1 MLEANRYVRV
11 FALDFSKAFDT
22 IRHSTLLEKMSK
34 YNLPDHMYNWSVDF
48 FNDHSHCTTF
58 QGLTSSLM
66 NTNAGVIQGSAMG
79 PASFVITASDLTTAG
94 FDNKLKKYAD
104 DTYLICPSNSEVCAE
119 NELNKI
125 EAWALVNNLKLN
137 TKKSVEIV
145 FVKPRSKAVKE
156 IEELPIVKGINRVQ
170 SINILGIIISNNFG
184 MKNHIDAVV
193 SNCSSSLFALR
204 TLRFHGLPLE
214 ALQLVF
220 KAKIL
225 SKLQYCSSAWW
236 GFTTSSDRQ
245 RIESFLKRCV
255 KNGYYNSDDLS
266 FAELVLNS
274 DNNLFN
280 SIKSNPH
287 HMLHNLLPT
296 KISDVSKTAII
307 ILTI

>member
-1 MLEANRYVRV
+1 
-11 FALDFSKAFDT
+11 
-22 IRHSTLLEKMSK
+22 
-34 YNLPDHMYNWSVDF
+34 MYNWSVDF

-66 NTNAGVIQGSAMG
+66 NTNDGVIQSSAMG

-184 MKNHIDAVV
+184 MKNHINAVV
-193 SNCSSSLFALR
+193 SNFSSSLFALR
-204 TLRFHGLPLE
+204 TLCFSWFSKPKFYQNCNTVRPPGGVSQL
-214 ALQLVF
+214 LQIVS
-220 KAKIL
+220 A
-225 SKLQYCSSAWW
+225 SS
-236 GFTTSSDRQ
+236 
-245 RIESFLKRCV
+245 
-255 KNGYYNSDDLS
+255 
-266 FAELVLNS
+266 
-274 DNNLFN
+274 LF
-280 SIKSNPH
+280 S
-287 HMLHNLLPT
+287 
-296 KISDVSKTAII
+296 SDVSKTAII

>member
-1 MLEANRYVRV
+1 
-11 FALDFSKAFDT
+11 
-22 IRHSTLLEKMSK
+22 
-34 YNLPDHMYNWSVDF
+34 
-48 FNDHSHCTTF
+48 
-58 QGLTSSLM
+58 
-66 NTNAGVIQGSAMG
+66 
-79 PASFVITASDLTTAG
+79 
-94 FDNKLKKYAD
+94 
-104 DTYLICPSNSEVCAE
+104 
-119 NELNKI
+119 
-125 EAWALVNNLKLN
+125 
-137 TKKSVEIV
+137 
-145 FVKPRSKAVKE
+145 
-156 IEELPIVKGINRVQ
+156 
-170 SINILGIIISNNFG
+170 
-184 MKNHIDAVV
+184 MKNHIDGVV
-193 SNCSSSLFALR
+193 SNCSSSLFASR

-287 HMLHNLLPT
+287 HMLHNLLPP
-296 KISDVSKTAII
+296 KKDNMGHSLRKRKHDYVLPGRSSA
-307 ILTI
+307 LTDRNFVNRTLLNNTTL